1 MKFSGEGHAELIGL
15 IKSTDRNFK
24 AGYGHLILPNWKG
37 SLVNPAA
44 LVTPTALSMKSSFQR
59 QTEVESGRRGKER
72 ERIHRITNE
81 LRDSIKHLLDA
92 LLRGGRAK
100 QGVRKK

>member
-1 MKFSGEGHAELIGL
+1 FIDCPVEWIREVHIIGDKYMQYDRKRSSSREGCEL
-15 IKSTDRNFK
+15 KDST
-24 AGYGHLILPNWKG
+24 L
-37 SLVNPAA
+37 
-44 LVTPTALSMKSSFQR
+44 
-59 QTEVESGRRGKER
+59 RGKER